1 MDNSNIVKL
10 YQQITHFIDE
20 AVRAYARNDYLLPL
34 VYTLYIIHK
43 RYHVLWHK
51 EDELHCIEG
60 EKDRLLA
67 DLSQYYKFP
76 NIYNL
81 YKDLSAWPFD
91 FFDDN
96 YKGTLYSVTHDQI
109 VREGKTGF
117 GALTPIDITKLIANL
132 INKADCKTVFDP
144 FCGTATILHYLKE
157 ADFIGQDLDMT
168 CALIA
173 NVNYEAKY
181 GLSYGLGTE
190 NNIKNKNSILNWNDN
205 HFDAVVTCPPF
216 NLKLNEYSISRLNKG
231 IHVKVNTLEEGI
243 IYKAFQINNASLT
256 ITLFP
261 FSFCYSHQYYDLRKY
276 LVKNNLLDTIIYF
289 PEKVLYN
296 TSISSVLVVCQKKRF
311 SGKQIDFID
320 ASPYCQN
327 DRLLNTGKLFDS
339 STFIQ
344 SFENGNID
352 NTTASPSEIEYFD
365 FNLNPHLYIK
375 DETFEIKEG
384 QQIVKLGQLT
394 SPAHFTRVS
403 RTQKVDRKLYP
414 IGHLSRNF
422 IDIILNKDLP
432 LDSEFEGFN
441 ISSRLYSTNN
451 SEKYLLTLGNNNINN
466 SRFALYS
473 GSDNFSPNEQLRVYI
488 INDNLVDPEYLAYL
502 LTNNPRLKAL
512 NIPFTECLKLPVVID
527 SSQNQKELI
536 ANEKAEYVRKAKAE
550 QEANEKRLGI
560 KQNISDL
567 EHMLGPTQFRIN
579 NIISR
584 LEKCSPDS
592 PNYKVSVKALRDNV
606 EYLNRVI
613 RYSYEQIIPESFN
626 MKDGNIAVF
635 MADYSEGWK
644 NYGGNYFS
652 LSLQNN
658 LEEDIIVNFDKTM
671 LTVLFDSIL
680 SNAARHSFHKN
691 SKHTDDNRVH
701 ISLSLKSVNDL
712 PYVLISVANNGD
724 PFNRGFGIS
733 EYITKGRFSSETG
746 RSGLGG
752 YHVYEITKGH
762 NGYMYIDSNF
772 TWNVIIDILLPV
784 KTTINNP
791 ISEYEHECI

>member
-1 MDNSNIVKL
+1 MDKPDIVQF

-20 AVRAYARNDYLLPL
+20 AKRAYARNDYLLPM

-43 RYHVLWHK
+43 SYHVISDRN
-51 EDELHCIEG
+51 DELICNEEG
-60 EKDRLLA
+60 DRLL
-67 DLSQYYKFP
+67 DSLKPYFKFP
-76 NIYNL
+76 NIYYL
-81 YKDLSAWPFD
+81 YRDLSSWPIE
-91 FFDDN
+91 FFEEN
-96 YKGTLYSVTHDQI
+96 YNGIIFSVSLNQI
-109 VREGKTGF
+109 IREGKDGF
-117 GALTPIDITKLIANL
+117 GAITPIDISQLIAYF
-132 INKADCKTVFDP
+132 INKSECKTILDP
-144 FCGTATILHYLKE
+144 FCGTASILHYLDNAE
-157 ADFIGQDLDMT
+157 FVGQDLNKT

-173 NVNYEAKY
+173 RVNYEARY
-181 GLSYGLGTE
+181 GNSYDFGIE
-190 NNIKNKNSILNWNDN
+190 NNIKNENSILNWNDN
-205 HFDAVVTCPPF
+205 RFDAVVTCPPF

-352 NTTASPSEIEYFD
+352 NTTAPPSEIEYFD

-384 QQIVKLGQLT
+384 QQIVKLGQLI
-394 SPAHFTRVS
+394 SPASFTRVN
-403 RTQKVDRKLYP
+403 RKQKDDRKYYP
-414 IGHLSRNF
+414 FGISSRNF
-422 IDIILNKDLP
+422 IDIILKKELS

-451 SEKYLLTLGNNNINN
+451 NEKYILTLGNDSISNIKF
-466 SRFALYS
+466 SLYT
-473 GSDNFSPNEQLRVYI
+473 GGDNFSPNEHLRVYI

-502 LTNNPRLKAL
+502 LINNPRLKDL

-527 SSQNQKELI
+527 SIQKQKELI
-536 ANEKAEYVRKAKAE
+536 ANEKAEYARKAKAE

-606 EYLNRVI
+606 DYLNRVI
-613 RYSYEQIIPESFN
+613 RYTYEQITPESFN

-691 SKHTDDNRVH
+691 SKHTDDNRVL

-712 PYVLISVANNGD
+712 TYVLISVANNGD

-762 NGYMYIDSNF
+762 NGYMYIDSNYI
-772 TWNVIIDILLPV
+772 WNVIIDILLPV